1 MAEIARFSRRSVL
14 RAAAASV
21 ALPLLKAQEESQ
33 PYGLGAI
40 LDGSGMVHVPPGE
53 FFMGSPNGIADER
66 PVHRV
71 RISKA
76 FELGKFEVTQS
87 QWETVMTSAH
97 GKPAGKIA
105 TPDGNEVS
113 SQPSRFKGASLPVEN
128 VSWDDV
134 QVFLTRLNARD
145 PKHLYRLP
153 PLGA

>member
-1 MAEIARFSRRSVL
+1 MPPSRRSIL
-14 RAAAASV
+14 RAAASL
-21 ALPLLKAQEESQ
+21 ALPLLRAQDDPQ
-33 PYGLGAI
+33 PHGLTAI
-40 LDGSGMVHVPPGE
+40 LDGTAMVRIPPGE

-128 VSWDDV
+128 VSWDD
-134 QVFLTRLNARD
+134 
-145 PKHLYRLP
+145 
-153 PLGA
+153 